1 MGWKVV
7 TGGDFWVRNSGHSSF
22 LQCCFSGDGFGSGN
36 GLLDPSSAMT
46 PSHQVIFQ
54 YLCMTGKIR
63 IIRTNSSETKGL
75 AESYPC
81 LTMARVAAGGVEV
94 LMGVC
99 GFREKISGYSVHV
112 LADSDIQEMG
122 LTGRVLRCELDSP
135 VEGIDMVSEGGEAVL
150 IPGPDEKYI
159 IDVSPPYP
167 GATWR

>member
-1 MGWKVV
+1 MVVISDLTKGRKVGV
-7 TGGDFWVRNSGHSSF
+7 ESGYQGDLGVRNSGHRSF

-94 LMGVC
+94 LMSVC
-99 GFREKISGYSVHV
+99 GFREKISGY
-112 LADSDIQEMG
+112 
-122 LTGRVLRCELDSP
+122 
-135 VEGIDMVSEGGEAVL
+135 
-150 IPGPDEKYI
+150 
-159 IDVSPPYP
+159 
-167 GATWR
+167 

>member
-1 MGWKVV
+1 
-7 TGGDFWVRNSGHSSF
+7 
-22 LQCCFSGDGFGSGN
+22 
-36 GLLDPSSAMT
+36 MT
-46 PSHQVIFQ
+46 EE
-54 YLCMTGKIR
+54 IR
-63 IIRTNSSETKGL
+63 IIRTNPSETEGL

-81 LTMARVAAGGVEV
+81 LAMARVTASGVQV
-94 LMGVC
+94 LVSVC

-112 LADSDIQEMG
+112 LADSDIQEMR

-159 IDVSPPYP
+159 IDVCPPYP